1 MVLLQHLH
9 VRVVRQAS
17 FTDRGEIGG
26 FPTRA
31 IQILFDL
38 GRHDWKQV
46 TRTRTRTKAKAEGV
60 VKAQPWMRT
69 LIMVGVGLGGSRET
83 RRVMQDLIAD

>member
-38 GRHDWKQV
+38 GRHGWKQI
-46 TRTRTRTKAKAEGV
+46 TRTRTEAEAEGV
-60 VKAQPWMRT
+60 VKAQPWTRT
-69 LIMVGVGLGGSRET
+69 LIMVDVGLGGSRET
-83 RRVMQDLIAD
+83 QRVMQDSIAD